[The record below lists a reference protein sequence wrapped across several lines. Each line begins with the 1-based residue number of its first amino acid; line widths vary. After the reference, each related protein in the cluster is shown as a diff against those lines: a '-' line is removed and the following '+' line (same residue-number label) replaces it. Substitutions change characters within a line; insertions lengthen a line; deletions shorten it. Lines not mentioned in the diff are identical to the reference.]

1 MNTTIIDIA
10 SDAYQLFA
18 TRLLDELSG
27 KNYFS
32 GSFEFEV
39 GDYSARLVATLFIYY
54 TQVRQPDTEVTFI
67 SDIVPVWWELHTCI
81 DGQEFLNNFSFNELR
96 EYINDM
102 QNI

>member
-1 MNTTIIDIA
+1 MNTTIIDIT

-18 TRLLDELSG
+18 TRLLDEL
-27 KNYFS
+27 S

-96 EYINDM
+96 EYIKDM